1 MSLLTII
8 LFIVAIG
15 VVMWAI
21 NRFIPMQPGIRS
33 VLNGL
38 VTILLIVWLLDAFG
52 LIDVLR
58 NTEVQPIR

>member
-21 NRFIPMQPGIRS
+21 NRFIPMQPAIRS

>member
-21 NRFIPMQPGIRS
+21 NRFVPMQPGIRS
-33 VLNGL
+33 VLNAL
-38 VTILLIVWLLDAFG
+38 VTILLIVWLLDVFG

-58 NTEVQPIR
+58 NTEVGPVN

>member
-21 NRFIPMQPGIRS
+21 NRFVPMQPGIRS
-33 VLNGL
+33 VLNAL
-38 VTILLIVWLLDAFG
+38 VTVLLIVWLLDVFG

-58 NTEVQPIR
+58 NTEVGPVN